1 MINENKG
8 IQSVERAMMILETLA
23 AAGGEIRLV
32 DLTMQSGLHKS
43 TLHGLLNT
51 LAAMGYIS
59 RRGTHYALGLRLRE
73 IAQPLNDTDAMLRET
88 FAPALRALAELS
100 GETCFLA
107 VPCGTREYLYMDALE
122 GSGTLRVAS
131 PRGRRAGLTT
141 SAIGKVFLAFDED
154 LRRSL
159 RRSGLL
165 PAELETELGGI
176 VREGYA
182 LDLEEAEPGLNCVAL
197 PLRLQGRVVAA
208 LGVATPAPR
217 LPEAELRKLATLA
230 MRKMFDMLKL

>member
-8 IQSVERAMMILETLA
+8 IQSVERAMMILETIA
-23 AAGGEIRLV
+23 AADGKIRLV
-32 DLTMQSGLHKS
+32 DLAAQSGLHKS

-51 LAAMGYIS
+51 LAAMGYIA

-73 IAQPLNDTDAMLRET
+73 IAQPLNDADALLREA
-88 FAPALRALAELS
+88 FAPALRTLAERT

-107 VPCGTREYLYMDALE
+107 APCGTRAYFYMDALE
-122 GSGTLRVAS
+122 GTGSLRVAS

-141 SAIGKVFLAFDED
+141 SAIGKIFLAFDED

-159 RRSGLL
+159 RRAQLL
-165 PAELETELGGI
+165 PMELENELASI
-176 VREGYA
+176 VTDGYA
-182 LDLEEAEPGLNCVAL
+182 LDLEEAEAGLNCVAL

-208 LGVATPAPR
+208 LGVAAPASR
-217 LPEAELRKLATLA
+217 LPKNALHKMATQA
-230 MRKMFDMLKL
+230 MREMFDMLKL

>member
-8 IQSVERAMMILETLA
+8 IQSVERAMMILETIA

-32 DLTMQSGLHKS
+32 DLAAQSGLHKS

-51 LAAMGYIS
+51 LAAMGYIA

-73 IAQPLNDTDAMLRET
+73 IAQPLNDADAHLRET
-88 FAPALRALAELS
+88 FAPALRTLAERS

-107 VPCGTREYLYMDALE
+107 APCGTREYFYMDALE
-122 GSGTLRVAS
+122 GTGSLRVAS

-141 SAIGKVFLAFDED
+141 SAIGKIFLAFDED

-159 RRSGLL
+159 RRAQLL
-165 PAELETELGGI
+165 PVELENELASI
-176 VREGYA
+176 VTAGYA
-182 LDLEEAEPGLNCVAL
+182 LDLEEAEAGLNCVAL

-208 LGVATPAPR
+208 LGVAAPASRMPKNA
-217 LPEAELRKLATLA
+217 LHKLATQA
-230 MRKMFDMLKL
+230 MREMFDMLKL

>member
-8 IQSVERAMMILETLA
+8 IQSVERAMLILESIA

-32 DLTMQSGLHKS
+32 DLAAHTGLHKS

-73 IAQPLNDTDAMLRET
+73 IAQPLNDADARIRET
-88 FAPALRALAELS
+88 FAPALRMLAERT

-107 VPCGTREYLYMDALE
+107 VPCGTREYLYMDAL
-122 GSGTLRVAS
+122 VAS

-159 RRSGLL
+159 RRAHLL
-165 PAELETELGGI
+165 PATLEVELARI
-176 VREGYA
+176 VTEGYA

-208 LGVATPAPR
+208 LGVAAPASR
-217 LPEAELRKLATLA
+217 LPKSALRTLA
-230 MRKMFDMLKL
+230 IRAMGEMFDIIKL

>member
-8 IQSVERAMMILETLA
+8 IQSVERAMMILETIA

-32 DLTMQSGLHKS
+32 DLAAQSGLHKS

-51 LAAMGYIS
+51 LAAMGYIA

-73 IAQPLNDTDAMLRET
+73 IAQPLSDADAHLRES
-88 FAPALRALAELS
+88 FAPALRTLAERS

-107 VPCGTREYLYMDALE
+107 APCGTREYFYMDALE
-122 GSGTLRVAS
+122 GTGSLRVAS

-141 SAIGKVFLAFDED
+141 SAIGKIFLAFDED

-159 RRSGLL
+159 RRAQLL
-165 PAELETELGGI
+165 PVELENELASI
-176 VREGYA
+176 VTAGYA
-182 LDLEEAEPGLNCVAL
+182 LDLEEAEAGLNCVAL

-208 LGVATPAPR
+208 LGVAAPASR
-217 LPEAELRKLATLA
+217 LPKHALHKLATQA
-230 MRKMFDMLKL
+230 MREMFDMLKL

>member
-32 DLTMQSGLHKS
+32 DLAMQSGLHKS

-107 VPCGTREYLYMDALE
+107 VPCGMREYLYMDALE

-154 LRRSL
+154 LRRS
-159 RRSGLL
+159 GLL
-165 PAELETELGGI
+165 PSELETELGGI

-208 LGVATPAPR
+208 LGVAAPAPR

>member
-8 IQSVERAMMILETLA
+8 IQSVERAMVILEAIA

-32 DLTMQSGLHKS
+32 DLATQSGLHKS

-59 RRGTHYALGLRLRE
+59 RRGTHYALGLRLRD
-73 IAQPLNDTDAMLRET
+73 IAQPLNDADTLLREA
-88 FAPALRALAELS
+88 FSPALHALAGRS

-107 VPCGTREYLYMDALE
+107 VPCGTREYLYMDAVE
-122 GSGTLRVAS
+122 GSNNLRIAS
-131 PRGRRAGLTT
+131 PRGRREGLTT
-141 SAIGKVFLAFDED
+141 SAIGKVFLAYDED

-159 RRSGLL
+159 RRGGLL
-165 PAELETELGGI
+165 PAGLESELTSIAE
-176 VREGYA
+176 EGYA

-197 PLRLQGRVVAA
+197 PLRMQGRVVAA
-208 LGVATPAPR
+208 LGVAAPTSR
-217 LPEAELRKLATLA
+217 LPKTELRKLAIRT
-230 MRKMFDMLKL
+230 MRDMFDMLKL

>member
-8 IQSVERAMMILETLA
+8 IQSVERAMLILESIA
-23 AAGGEIRLV
+23 EAGGEIRLV
-32 DLTMQSGLHKS
+32 DLAAHTGLHKS

-73 IAQPLNDTDAMLRET
+73 IAQPLNDADARIRET
-88 FAPALRALAELS
+88 FAPALRMLAERT

-122 GSGTLRVAS
+122 GSASLRVAS

-159 RRSGLL
+159 RRAHLL
-165 PAELETELGGI
+165 PAVLEVELARI
-176 VREGYA
+176 VTEGYA

-208 LGVATPAPR
+208 LGVAAPASR
-217 LPEAELRKLATLA
+217 LPKSALRTLA
-230 MRKMFDMLKL
+230 IRAMGEMFDIIKL